1 MVARL
6 VRDQEVVGSSPVT
19 STIKPQKF
27 FSAVFFVRFMQLFRN
42 KMAGRRKTTAG
53 RAAHCYGGHAAK
65 GARLVPSL
73 KMVCIF
79 FLSENQNTDMRKIRP
94 NPLNKTRE
102 ERETCF
108 PQAGREEV
116 RP

>member
-1 MVARL
+1 
-6 VRDQEVVGSSPVT
+6 
-19 STIKPQKF
+19 
-27 FSAVFFVRFMQLFRN
+27 MQLFRN
-42 KMAGRRKTTAG
+42 KMAGRRKNSG
-53 RAAHCYGGHAAK
+53 RQSSTLLRWSRCDAK
-65 GARLVPSL
+65 GASLVPSL